1 MFLKEIIGTIL
12 KRNLLR
18 FLVSEIIEAVLIN
31 SDKNI
36 NYTFTEMQTYR
47 QIQLQN
53 TIETFKI

>member
-12 KRNLLR
+12 KRNLWR